1 METAEKEILSIDITP
16 VEDEQYIAPVQSA
29 NTLFHFFTEPDFL
42 YSTLRGKAL
51 IPRFYAEYVDYLS
64 IGLHQVA
71 YPMVCFCD
79 INIHRLEDHLS
90 TYGNY
95 GIAFSK
101 KWGIHH
107 GVQPI
112 QYVNRSSILCN
123 EFSKAFAT
131 ATQVQEDIP
140 VNDYLL
146 AHMCYLKPIS
156 GPMLRNGVTIQKNF
170 TDEREWRFVPNL
182 HQIDL
187 PQAVTDDYMSTIKV
201 LNETISDNDCCWLK
215 FSLSVI
221 KYIILRNDADF
232 EEICHIIEET
242 TDDYT
247 VQRRLFSKVLIWDN
261 IKEDF

>member
-1 METAEKEILSIDITP
+1 
-16 VEDEQYIAPVQSA
+16 
-29 NTLFHFFTEPDFL
+29 
-42 YSTLRGKAL
+42 
-51 IPRFYAEYVDYLS
+51 
-64 IGLHQVA
+64 
-71 YPMVCFCD
+71 
-79 INIHRLEDHLS
+79 
-90 TYGNY
+90 
-95 GIAFSK
+95 
-101 KWGIHH
+101 
-107 GVQPI
+107 
-112 QYVNRSSILCN
+112 
-123 EFSKAFAT
+123 
-131 ATQVQEDIP
+131 
-140 VNDYLL
+140 
-146 AHMCYLKPIS
+146 
-156 GPMLRNGVTIQKNF
+156 MLRNGVTIQKNF

-215 FSLSVI
+215 FSLSDI